1 MLINI
6 RSTTK
11 VFYITIIN
19 KAKKFFSLIDDIDYA
34 KNAQLL
40 SSRLDYL
47 AYFSRDYYRLL
58 LKWWSSPMHC
68 PTAKILP
75 KILKTGDRQ
84 QKHRITRLR
93 SSS

>member
-19 KAKKFFSLIDDIDYA
+19 KAKKLFSLIDDIDHA

-47 AYFSRDYYRLL
+47 AYFTSDSERLL
-58 LKWWSSPMHC
+58 SKFLVHSS
-68 PTAKILP
+68 TA
-75 KILKTGDRQ
+75 
-84 QKHRITRLR
+84 
-93 SSS
+93 